1 MIQKLIILF
10 LLFTPFWGFSKGKE
24 SLPSVWV
31 IKDSV
36 SKSIHTDSVKMVFN
50 LMDQSNQ
57 LMLNQ
62 HAAVIQVK
70 IDGKMKTFTI
80 RDKKRVFKLNLS
92 KGNHQLSFF
101 INANFEEIHFNPE
114 LIGSHYYEIGL
125 NFEGSANSGRQIM
138 VEKPVIYL
146 YSETEQPFNLKIKTD
161 ADLQFTYPSYEN
173 GWKGT
178 TSKNGTI
185 RMNGSSYPYLF
196 WDASLSVESLKLNW
210 QGADQ
215 IQGTQVIDYL
225 TSQLDYLGMNEKEK
239 TDFITYWGPRMQQMK
254 YVQVLWIQN
263 DAINP
268 IASLDMDITPAFT
281 QNRVYII
288 FQEINGLIDE
298 TLPLKRKVLKPIEKT
313 KNYLLEWG
321 GIEVQSNL

>member
-1 MIQKLIILF
+1 MIQKLIILAF
-10 LLFTPFWGFSKGKE
+10 LFIPLIGSSKGKE
-24 SLPSVWV
+24 ALPSVWV

-36 SKSIHTDSVKMVFN
+36 SKSIHKDSVKMVFN
-50 LMDQSNQ
+50 VMDQSNQ

-62 HAAVIQVK
+62 HSTVIQVK
-70 IDGKMKTFTI
+70 IDGKMKKYTL
-80 RDKKRVFKLNLS
+80 RDKKRTFKLTLS
-92 KGNHQLSFF
+92 KGKHQLSFF

-125 NFEGSANSGRQIM
+125 NFEGSGSSGRQIM

-146 YSETEQPFNLKIKTD
+146 YSETEQPFSLKIKTD
-161 ADLQFTYPSYEN
+161 AELQFTYPNYEN

-178 TSKNGTI
+178 ISKDGTI

-196 WDASLSVESLKLNW
+196 WDASLPVENLKLNW
-210 QGADQ
+210 QDADQ

-225 TSQLDYLGMNEKEK
+225 TNQLNQLGMNDKEK

-254 YVQVLWIQN
+254 YIQVLWIQN

-268 IASLDMDITPAFT
+268 IAALDISPSFH
-281 QNRVYII
+281 QNRIYLV
-288 FQEINGLIDE
+288 FQETDQPIE
-298 TLPLKRKVLKPIEKT
+298 QTLELKLNPLKPMNRSG
-313 KNYLLEWG
+313 NYLVEWG